1 MNKLLSTAQVVAMRN
16 TLLVLLS
23 IAIQTSFVWAQEA
36 KFEAVFAD
44 NMVIQRDQPLSVWG
58 TGKPDETLVVTI
70 GDIAGD
76 TRTDLSGKWMLT
88 FPANDLSETF
98 SMSVLNAQGKGQV
111 LSNVVYGDVW
121 LCSGQSNMDLSVRKA
136 AYPDRTAK
144 EAEQFDIRIMKVA
157 RRSSPFKTD
166 VLQTDI
172 PWSMPS
178 EQSIP
183 EFSAICWEMAIEIQ
197 HKTQR
202 SMGLIQASWGGTTIE
217 DWISA
222 DGLRQSGEDKDLLT
236 LLSLYADKPEQGI
249 AQVLAASKTWAQKND
264 QGINAENP
272 WYVADLP
279 DLDWAEIPMPQYW
292 ERSNIHE
299 LANFNGVIWF
309 RKTFDVP
316 KKLVGQDLELRLG
329 RVNERDTVWLNG
341 KYIADTLDASTDR
354 IYKIPANILQAG
366 TNTLAIR
373 IVDER
378 GSGGFNAHPGRFG
391 LRWNNKELISLQGL
405 WKYKI
410 SAPLEGIDHPPVV
423 PWSAPRG
430 YTTLYNGM
438 IAPLGAFTLKGVA
451 WYQGESNTGYDSRY
465 AKLLPALI
473 EDWRKQ
479 FTSPNLAFV
488 LAQLPGFGHY
498 QTGPNPSRWAA
509 LRGVQQDSAAKD
521 LHTGLAILIDRG
533 LTNDIHPSHKKEPGR
548 RMAMEALRV
557 AYQDSTQPQALYPST
572 IIRDGKD
579 IVIEYNDPD
588 LLVYGGV
595 AVIGFQLCSASQDCV
610 FKDGRVEGEHIR
622 LRDVDKSVKSI
633 RYAWEDSPIVN
644 LYGQGE
650 LPAAPFNLSV
660 Q

>member
-1 MNKLLSTAQVVAMRN
+1 MKVWLRNEQMVMCNTFLILLSM
-16 TLLVLLS
+16 LIS
-23 IAIQTSFVWAQEA
+23 TSFTWAQEA
-36 KFEAVFAD
+36 QFATVFAD

-58 TGKPDETLVVTI
+58 TAKPDEALVVTI
-70 GDIAGD
+70 GDTAGD
-76 TRTDLSGKWMLT
+76 VRADVAGKWMLT
-88 FPANDLSETF
+88 FPANDLSESFT
-98 SMSVLNAQGKGQV
+98 MSVFNKQGKGQA

-144 EAEQFDIRIMKVA
+144 EAQQYDIRIMKVA
-157 RRSSPFKTD
+157 RRSNPSKSA
-166 VLQTDI
+166 LLETDI
-172 PWSMPS
+172 PWSMAS
-178 EQSIP
+178 EQSVP

-197 HKTQR
+197 RKTQR
-202 SMGLIQASWGGTTIE
+202 PMGLIQASWGGTTIE

-236 LLSLYADKPEQGI
+236 LLSLYADKPERGI

-264 QGINAENP
+264 QGVNSTMP

-279 DLDWAEIPMPQYW
+279 DLEWAEIPMPQYW
-292 ERSNIHE
+292 ERSNIDE

-354 IYKIPANILQAG
+354 IYQVPANILQAG

-373 IVDER
+373 VVDER

-410 SAPLEGIDHPPVV
+410 SALLEDIEHPPVV

-438 IAPLGAFTLKGVA
+438 IAPLGPFTLKGVA
-451 WYQGESNTGYDSRY
+451 WYQGESNTGYEQRY
-465 AKLLPALI
+465 AQLLPALI
-473 EDWRKQ
+473 QDWRRQ
-479 FTSPNLAFV
+479 FTSPNLPFV
-488 LAQLPGFGHY
+488 VAQLPGFGQY
-498 QTGPNPSRWAA
+498 QKGPQPSRWAA
-509 LRGVQQDSAAKD
+509 LRDAQQRSATKD
-521 LHTGLAILIDRG
+521 LYTGLAILIDRG

-557 AYQDSTQPQALYPST
+557 AYQDSTQTQALYPSS
-572 IIRDGKD
+572 IVRDGKD
-579 IVIEYNDPD
+579 IVVKYNDPE
-588 LLVYGGV
+588 LLVYGGA
-595 AVIGFQLCSASQDCV
+595 AVIGFQLCSENQECV

-622 LRDVDKSVKSI
+622 LSDVDKSVRRL
-633 RYAWEDSPIVN
+633 RYAWENSPIVN
-644 LYGQGE
+644 LYGKGG
-650 LPAAPFNLSV
+650 LPAAPFN
-660 Q
+660 QPIQ